1 MLSST
6 TAFLPLP
13 CNICRASKYPEFA
26 NLDSAGSIKNGRE
39 LVITFLLHLQSQ
51 SIFHMIFNYWFCSL
65 CLFGQ
70 RRINPGIYRKMKG
83 QEKEKTV
90 KLFQAVTFCEKT
102 LCPCLFTWML
112 FFCILRKHV
121 KKHAICQE
129 LAIAGCQ
136 LTAQQLALHRD
147 ILALHTLPHC
157 IAQHSLP

>member
-1 MLSST
+1 MESSPLLHHFLLPQLSVPLLQHSSVRNCTAVSSLPYGYALIPPPTRSCKVGRNYRYRRNPLPSSRLLSRLHLAIKRCKRIMLSST

-83 QEKEKTV
+83 
-90 KLFQAVTFCEKT
+90 
-102 LCPCLFTWML
+102 
-112 FFCILRKHV
+112 
-121 KKHAICQE
+121 
-129 LAIAGCQ
+129 
-136 LTAQQLALHRD
+136 
-147 ILALHTLPHC
+147 
-157 IAQHSLP
+157 